1 MKQTDNDQ
9 YYETI
14 QLNKREFLLVT
25 RTFEEE

>member
-14 QLNKREFLLVT
+14 QLKREFLLVT
-25 RTFEEE
+25 HTFEEE